1 MLMKEALVSIG
12 ISVFNQADTLEAA
25 LRSVLNQTYNR
36 WELLITDDGSSDAT
50 SEVIARFDDSRIVL
64 ISDGS
69 NRGLPSR
76 LNQMVGIAKGK
87 YFARMDADDL
97 SFPDR
102 LAKQVAYLE
111 AHPEVDL
118 LGTGA
123 LAIDGNN
130 VLIGKFNLAQTHEE
144 ICAEPWYGISIPHP
158 TWMGKT
164 SWFKEH
170 PYDVSMRR
178 AQDQLLLVSAYPV
191 SRYACLGESLL
202 AYRVDR
208 PSLINALRKRCY
220 YTVALFKL
228 AVARGHWVA
237 GGLAA
242 SRQAAKASVELA
254 LGLMNAT
261 SILDRIRFAAVDKN
275 DGDRWESLKNSLG
288 VDCNPSK
295 H

>member
-1 MLMKEALVSIG
+1 MSEPLISIG
-12 ISVFNQADTLEAA
+12 ISVFNQADTLGVA
-25 LRSVLNQTYNR
+25 LRSVLNQTYDQ
-36 WELLITDDGSSDAT
+36 WELIITDDGSSDAT
-50 SEVIARFDDSRIVL
+50 AEVISRFKDSRIVI
-64 ISDGS
+64 ISDGN
-69 NRGLPSR
+69 NRGLPTR
-76 LNQMVGIAKGK
+76 LNQMIGIAKGK
-87 YFARMDADDL
+87 YFARMDADDV

-123 LAIDGNN
+123 LVIDGNN
-130 VLIGKFNLAQTHEE
+130 ALIGKFRLSQTHEE
-144 ICAEPWYGISIPHP
+144 ICADPWRGISVPHP

-164 SWFKEH
+164 EWFKAH
-170 PYDVSMRR
+170 PYDISMRR

-208 PSLINALRKRCY
+208 PSFKSALRKRWY
-220 YTVALFKL
+220 YAIALFRL
-228 AVARGHWVA
+228 AAERGHWIA

-242 SRQAAKASVELA
+242 TRQAAKASVDLL
-254 LGLMNAT
+254 LGLMNA
-261 SILDRIRFAAVDKN
+261 SSVLDGKRFAAVDKCDVGRWN
-275 DGDRWESLKNSLG
+275 VLKTSLNIDGNISE
-288 VDCNPSK
+288 